1 MTRFGNILSKGL
13 ASMVMALLLGAC
25 AGTGPQVVGNYDPA
39 TDFSQFKTFGFAQP
53 LGSDTRSGRT
63 SVSIFL
69 TAATIRELKS
79 RDLLLVDNNP
89 DLMINFF
96 VEKSSG
102 APVSNMSGAS
112 SPFFHAHGS
121 ATTWSGYSLR
131 TSTAMQITEGTITV
145 DVFDTRRNMLVF
157 EASAQNRVTEEMRDQ
172 LDATID
178 EAIAKIFETFP

>member
-1 MTRFGNILSKGL
+1 MTRFGNFISKGL
-13 ASMVMALLLGAC
+13 AGVVIALLLGAC

-69 TAATIRELKS
+69 TAATIRELKT
-79 RDLLLVDNNP
+79 RGLLFVDNNP

-96 VEKSSG
+96 VEKTSG
-102 APVSNMSGAS
+102 VATSNMSTSS
-112 SPFFHAHGS
+112 SPFFHGHGG

-131 TSTAMQITEGTITV
+131 TSSVHQITEGTITV
-145 DVFDTRRNMLVF
+145 DVFDTRQNRLVF
-157 EASAQNRVTEEMRDQ
+157 EAFAQDRVTEEMRDQ
-172 LDATID
+172 LEETIN
-178 EAIAKIFETFP
+178 EAIAGIFETFP